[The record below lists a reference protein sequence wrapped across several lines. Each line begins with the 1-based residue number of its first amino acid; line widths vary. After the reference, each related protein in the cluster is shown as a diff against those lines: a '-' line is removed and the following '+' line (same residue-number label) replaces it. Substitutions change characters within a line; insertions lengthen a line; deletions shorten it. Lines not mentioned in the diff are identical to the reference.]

1 MHAPKPLKDRLIS
14 TLLPAFAS
22 MAVFLC
28 GCIGPLQKAARE
40 GNTSEVLRLVSQEGD
55 INVCGDCNY
64 FTDSQWRI
72 GSPLSCASFEGRIDT
87 VKALLDKGADVN
99 KDCHEG
105 NQPVGRGSPLIYA
118 SSANQLDVAKIL
130 LAHGAD
136 VNIKAG
142 YYGQGTPGS
151 VCKGLKEPTALV
163 IAAVSGYT
171 DMVRLL
177 LAHGADPNAYY
188 ISTSCGGSGS
198 LEEISTQRGHPEIAQ
213 LIQEAKSRQH
223 GAPTSVASKPVL
235 PAASEP
241 AEAPTSQA
249 EVNSHSDVDKPS
261 YSRPENADNFA
272 LVIGIDKYAN
282 LPEAEYAVHDA
293 TAVREHLRAL
303 GYPSRNIVYLEG
315 PKATRTGIQSYL
327 EEWLPRNVK
336 PQSTVFLYY
345 SGHGAPD
352 PKTGDAYLV
361 PWDADVKFL
370 KTTAYP
376 VKQLY
381 ASLNALNAK
390 QVIVALDA
398 CFSGAGGRSV
408 LAKGTRPLVTKV
420 DAGFAPQGGM
430 ILFAAASGDEVTSTL
445 DDQGHGMFT
454 YFLLKGLNGEAKD
467 ASGQVSV
474 KSLYDY
480 LLPKVQDEAHRQNR
494 DQTPQLLPASGAQ
507 ADLILR

>member
-1 MHAPKPLKDRLIS
+1 MADFFREWRKRRQMGGAQAKAPSLAIPQVE
-14 TLLPAFAS
+14 AS
-22 MAVFLC
+22 
-28 GCIGPLQKAARE
+28 P
-40 GNTSEVLRLVSQEGD
+40 
-55 INVCGDCNY
+55 
-64 FTDSQWRI
+64 
-72 GSPLSCASFEGRIDT
+72 
-87 VKALLDKGADVN
+87 
-99 KDCHEG
+99 
-105 NQPVGRGSPLIYA
+105 A
-118 SSANQLDVAKIL
+118 SSA
-130 LAHGAD
+130 
-136 VNIKAG
+136 
-142 YYGQGTPGS
+142 
-151 VCKGLKEPTALV
+151 ETA
-163 IAAVSGYT
+163 
-171 DMVRLL
+171 
-177 LAHGADPNAYY
+177 
-188 ISTSCGGSGS
+188 
-198 LEEISTQRGHPEIAQ
+198 
-213 LIQEAKSRQH
+213 RQ
-223 GAPTSVASKPVL
+223 
-235 PAASEP
+235 
-241 AEAPTSQA
+241 
-249 EVNSHSDVDKPS
+249 SDVDKPS

-282 LPEAEYAVHDA
+282 LPEAEFAVHDA
-293 TAVREHLRAL
+293 SAVREHLRAL

-420 DAGFAPQGGM
+420 DEGFTPQGGM

-454 YFLLKGLNGEAKD
+454 YFFLKGLNGGAKD
-467 ASGQVSV
+467 SAGQVSV

-480 LLPKVQDEAHRQNR
+480 LMPKVQDEAHRQNR
-494 DQTPQLLPASGAQ
+494 EQTPQLLPVGEQAS
-507 ADLILR
+507 LILR